1 MEFRPCIDIHDGK
14 VKQIVGST
22 LSDATGTAAENF
34 VSEKG
39 PEYYADLFRENGL
52 TGGHVIILNKAG
64 TAEYDASKRAALGA
78 ACAWPRAFAVGG
90 GMNPETAPEFL
101 SAGAGYVI
109 VTSYLFEDGAFSEG
123 RLAKML
129 AAVGPDHLVLDLSA
143 RKEADGKY
151 HVVIDRWQR
160 VTDFIL
166 TPEVLEEL
174 SSSLR
179 GVPDSRDRGRGKEG
193 LRSTKDWWNSWGSA
207 TVSPSPTPAA
217 SEALRILRKSG
228 PWAAAASTL
237 RSAQRWIYMAAHCRS
252 PRSLR
257 RQNKKEG

>member
-174 SSSLR
+174 SSSCAEFLIHGTAVEGKKAGIDEGLVELLGKCDGKPVTYAGGIGSLADIEKIR
-179 GVPDSRDRGRGKEG
+179 TLGRGRVNF
-193 LRSTKDWWNSWGSA
+193 TVGSA
-207 TVSPSPTPAA
+207 LDIYGGSLPF
-217 SEALRILRKSG
+217 
-228 PWAAAASTL
+228 AAAA
-237 RSAQRWIYMAAHCRS
+237 
-252 PRSLR
+252 
-257 RQNKKEG
+257 K

>member
-174 SSSLR
+174 SSSCAEFLIHGTAVEGKKAGIDEGLVELLGKCDGKPVTYAGGIGSLADIEKIR
-179 GVPDSRDRGRGKEG
+179 TLGRGRVNF
-193 LRSTKDWWNSWGSA
+193 TVGSA
-207 TVSPSPTPAA
+207 LDIYGGSLPFAA
-217 SEALRILRKSG
+217 V
-228 PWAAAASTL
+228 AAAA
-237 RSAQRWIYMAAHCRS
+237 
-252 PRSLR
+252 
-257 RQNKKEG
+257 K

>member
-129 AAVGPDHLVLDLSA
+129 AAVGPDHQVLDLSA

-174 SSSLR
+174 SSSCAEFLIHGTAVEGKKAGIDEGLVELLGKCDGKPVTYAGGIGSLADIEKIR
-179 GVPDSRDRGRGKEG
+179 TLGRGRVNF
-193 LRSTKDWWNSWGSA
+193 TVGSA
-207 TVSPSPTPAA
+207 LDIYGGSLPFAA
-217 SEALRILRKSG
+217 V
-228 PWAAAASTL
+228 AAAA
-237 RSAQRWIYMAAHCRS
+237 
-252 PRSLR
+252 
-257 RQNKKEG
+257 K

>member
-1 MEFRPCIDIHDGK
+1 VEFRPCIDIHDGK

-174 SSSLR
+174 SSSCAEFLIHGTAVEGKKAGIDEGLVELLGKCDGKPVTYAGGIGSLADIEKIR
-179 GVPDSRDRGRGKEG
+179 TLGRGRVNF
-193 LRSTKDWWNSWGSA
+193 TVGSA
-207 TVSPSPTPAA
+207 LDIYGGSLPFAA
-217 SEALRILRKSG
+217 V
-228 PWAAAASTL
+228 AAAA
-237 RSAQRWIYMAAHCRS
+237 
-252 PRSLR
+252 
-257 RQNKKEG
+257 K

>member
-174 SSSLR
+174 SSSCAEFLIHGTAVEGKKAGIDEGLVELLGPCDGKPVTYAGGIGSLADIEKIR
-179 GVPDSRDRGRGKEG
+179 TLGRGRVNF
-193 LRSTKDWWNSWGSA
+193 TVGSA
-207 TVSPSPTPAA
+207 LDIYGGSLPFAA
-217 SEALRILRKSG
+217 V
-228 PWAAAASTL
+228 AAAA
-237 RSAQRWIYMAAHCRS
+237 
-252 PRSLR
+252 
-257 RQNKKEG
+257 K